1 MAYSC
6 CYFGYLRGTRRQEVY
21 QKEEGQMEIL
31 KKLLEQQNSLEDA
44 LRLESTP
51 GEVKETKEGK
61 KLLRYLRWRRRKV
74 SRIIRVLRKIKG
86 E

>member
-44 LRLESTP
+44 LRLEGIP
-51 GEVKETKEGK
+51 EEVKETKEGK
-61 KLLRYLRWRRRKV
+61 KLLRCLHWRRRRV
-74 SRIIRVLRKIKG
+74 NRIAKILNKIG